1 MRKKCCHF
9 GITLF
14 SIWILN
20 ESIISWKVIVVL
32 SAIILKLGLHRKY
45 CTYNIECRH
54 LVSGT
59 ELLELLY
66 SDDIMDSWFY
76 HGQGWCDVV
85 MCACYVVWFDWVID
99 SFTHL
104 FSHCILLTL
113 SLYFY
118 PSFILLILSII
129 IHSNNQIMP
138 WYRYILIPT
147 NKSTPIKSHQID
159 THKSNTNT
167 DSKPNTYSATIKMC
181 SLHIRRPNH
190 DARPHRIRIL
200 RISTNLTKTIK
211 LQPHS
216 LSPPWTPSPKPKW
229 PSTWPSRVESGSFT
243 QTFPW
248 RIKLRKYLR

>member
-1 MRKKCCHF
+1 MVRGDVMWLCAHVMLYDL
-9 GITLF
+9 I
-14 SIWILN
+14 
-20 ESIISWKVIVVL
+20 ESLIHSLICFRIAS
-32 SAIILKLGLHRKY
+32 
-45 CTYNIECRH
+45 
-54 LVSGT
+54 
-59 ELLELLY
+59 Y
-66 SDDIMDSWFY
+66 SR
-76 HGQGWCDVV
+76 
-85 MCACYVVWFDWVID
+85 
-99 SFTHL
+99 
-104 FSHCILLTL
+104 
-113 SLYFY
+113 YFY
-118 PSFILLILSII
+118 PSFILPILSII

-200 RISTNLTKTIK
+200 HISTNLTKTIK